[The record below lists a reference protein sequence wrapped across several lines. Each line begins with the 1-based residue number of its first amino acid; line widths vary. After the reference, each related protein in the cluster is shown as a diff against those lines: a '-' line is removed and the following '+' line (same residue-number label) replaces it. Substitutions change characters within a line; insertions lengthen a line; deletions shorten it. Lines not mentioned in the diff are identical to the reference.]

1 MYMEI
6 LSEQCKEVLKN
17 NDQGSFTAPSSFG
30 LYPHQWLWD
39 SCFAAIGWS
48 HLDTARAEAEI
59 DSLLNGQWDNGM
71 IPHMLFNKDPRYQ
84 RDMDSWQSSLSSHS
98 PSNAATSGITQPPLL
113 AEAVK
118 RIGQQLHIDHR
129 KTYYKKVLPKLVKY
143 HQWFYSER
151 DPKGNGLVVQVH
163 PYETGLDN
171 TPPWMKKIRQYHRPR
186 WIKAIELLHLEK
198 IINVARRDTRKL
210 PPEQRMANI
219 DALLIWD
226 NIRML
231 KKVHYDIDEILHL
244 PLFFINDVSFNSI
257 LVRNNTILREIAKEA
272 RVKLPDELLKNMKL
286 SELGLNTLW
295 SETFNVYLS
304 QDFTTEKLLQE
315 PTIASLMPIYAGTI
329 EKEKADKVVAIMM
342 NSKTF
347 WLKHPLP
354 SLPKNLKDFDEN
366 RYWQGPTWINM
377 NWMLIDGLQRMGYQK
392 EADALRSHTIELVE
406 DNGLWEYYNPI
417 TGKGLG
423 SPEFTWTAALTLDL
437 LNS

>member
-1 MYMEI
+1 MEM
-6 LSEQCKEVLKN
+6 LSQQCKDILKN
-17 NDQGSFTAPSSFG
+17 NDQGKFTAPSSSG

-48 HLDTARAEAEI
+48 QLDNARAEAEI
-59 DSLLNGQWDNGM
+59 HTLLDSQWDNGM
-71 IPHMLFNKDPRYQ
+71 IPHMVFNDDPHYA
-84 RDMDSWQSSLSSHS
+84 RDRDSWQSNLSSHS
-98 PSNAATSGITQPPLL
+98 PTSIATSGITQPPLL
-113 AEAVK
+113 AEAVQ
-118 RIGQQLHIDHR
+118 RIGKQLHIDHR
-129 KTYYKKVLPKLVKY
+129 KTYFKKVLPRLVRY
-143 HQWFYSER
+143 HQWFYNER
-151 DPKGNGLVVQVH
+151 DPRKSGLAVQVH

-171 TPPWMKKIRQYHRPR
+171 TPPWMKKIRQYHHPF
-186 WIKAIELLHLEK
+186 WIRAIEKLHLEK
-198 IINVARRDTRKL
+198 IVNFARRDTRTL
-210 PPEQRMANI
+210 PADQRMANI

-226 NIRML
+226 NVRML
-231 KKVHYDIDEILHL
+231 KKVHYDIEKILHL

-272 RVKLPDELLKNMKL
+272 RIKLPKELLENMKL
-286 SELGLNTLW
+286 SEQALETMW

-304 QDFTTEKLLQE
+304 QDFITGKQLQE

-329 EKEKADKVVAIMM
+329 KKERADKVVAIMM

-377 NWMLIDGLQRMGYQK
+377 NWMIIDGLRRMGYQK
-392 EADALRSHTIELVE
+392 EADALKSHTIELVE
-406 DNGLWEYYNPI
+406 DNGVWEYYNPN

-423 SPEFTWTAALTLDL
+423 SPDFTWTAALTLDL
-437 LNS
+437 LNN